1 MSKGLQERFAIDGK
15 VAVVTGA
22 GAGIGR
28 AVSLCL
34 AEAGASVGV
43 QDLDEG
49 KAEAVASEIEGAGG
63 RAIAIPGDAS
73 RSDAI
78 EKMYQRAV
86 DELGSLDITV
96 NNAGIYPFTDF
107 LEISEKELDKVL
119 GLNLRGSFL
128 ATQWAGKIMSRAGK
142 GGRIVNIA
150 SVQGLRP
157 TAPGVSHYN
166 VTKAGVMMLTKSA
179 ALELAPSGVGVNAV
193 APGVIQTQGTQP
205 LIDAEQLGD
214 PAELVPY
221 GARWGRAE
229 EVADAILFLVG
240 PAASYIT
247 GETIIIDGGYLLH

>member
-1 MSKGLQERFAIDGK
+1 MAKGLENKFGIDGK

-34 AEAGASVGV
+34 AEAGAAIAV
-43 QDLDEG
+43 QDLDA
-49 KAEAVASEIEGAGG
+49 KNAEAVAEEVRKGG
-63 RAIAIPGDAS
+63 GKAIAIAGDAS
-73 RSDAI
+73 DSKAI
-78 EKMYQRAV
+78 EEMYQRAV
-86 DELGSLDITV
+86 DELGGLDITV

-107 LEISEKELDKVL
+107 LEIGEKELDKVF

-128 ATQWAGKIMSRAGK
+128 ATQRAGKIMARLGK

-157 TAPGVSHYN
+157 TAPGVTHYN

-179 ALELAPSGVGVNAV
+179 ALELAPSGIAVNAV
-193 APGVIQTQGTQP
+193 APGVIQTSGTQA
-205 LIDAEQLGD
+205 LIDADQLGN
-214 PAELVPY
+214 PADLVPY
-221 GARWGRAE
+221 GGRWGSAE
-229 EVADAILFLVG
+229 EVANTILFLVS

-247 GETIIIDGGYLLH
+247 GETIIIDGGYLLK